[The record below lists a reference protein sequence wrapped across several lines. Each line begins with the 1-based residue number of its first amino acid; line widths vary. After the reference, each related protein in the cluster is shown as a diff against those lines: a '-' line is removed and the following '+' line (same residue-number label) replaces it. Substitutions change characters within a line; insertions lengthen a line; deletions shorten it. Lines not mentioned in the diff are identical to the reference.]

1 MCIFPWKKYIVWYLE
16 AFWYNRSVKSTVFTR
31 THCISIH
38 THNLKFTRTLCSR
51 LQSSSNVVWF
61 YAWLS
66 NEMLSLKYLFWAKF
80 HRPKFLSNFSI
91 FGRNINFFGLNFFHI
106 FYIPRHSFVQK
117 ISSLLWKPDF
127 LSIFIDFG
135 RKLPILGDPPLL
147 WTPCPDPPMIRT
159 CPEKISYGPKRIVGN
174 LQKISGRYGQR

>member
-1 MCIFPWKKYIVWYLE
+1 MQKFVIRVFTCQNMAIFRNPSKFLNFFEFSKKNLIQIFSRV
-16 AFWYNRSVKSTVFTR
+16 FKVTKKTVFTE
-31 THCISIH
+31 I
-38 THNLKFTRTLCSR
+38 TLQMWPWKIIENDQNFCR
-51 LQSSSNVVWF
+51 IF
-61 YAWLS
+61 R
-66 NEMLSLKYLFWAKF
+66 FWAEI
-80 HRPKFLSNFSI
+80 SNF
-91 FGRNINFFGLNFFHI
+91 LVQNFFHV
-106 FYIPRHSFVQK
+106 FYTSRPSFVQK